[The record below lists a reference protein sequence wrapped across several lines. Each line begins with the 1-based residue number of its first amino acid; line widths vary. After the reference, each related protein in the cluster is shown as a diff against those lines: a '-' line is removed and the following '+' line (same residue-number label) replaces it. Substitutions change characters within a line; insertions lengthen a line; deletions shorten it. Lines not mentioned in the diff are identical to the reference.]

1 MEAVGIRGDQIS
13 VVYFNDDPVRAG
25 FIPGFGGAY
34 SWPLDIRRAYKDMV
48 TELRRQL
55 GEASVT
61 FTSLADVES
70 RFVEDLSLKRVALLE
85 WLSISFPRHT
95 VAGDLA
101 CLIAY
106 TGRLETDPTG
116 DDFRRTWR
124 TFERASLALWFTRF
138 GKQPKLF
145 EEEWNVMPEASAGSA
160 NGLGVSIWLIP
171 LHRRWAVPRRTHR
184 WRSFVLRKSTRN
196 SGKRPALLW
205 AWNAGHFLTRSKH
218 GITL

>member
-124 TFERASLALWFTRF
+124 TFERASVAF
-138 GKQPKLF
+138 GSFP
-145 EEEWNVMPEASAGSA
+145 GSA
-160 NGLGVSIWLIP
+160 PTPYFYDKRQDSSKC
-171 LHRRWAVPRRTHR
+171 PRLFRMP
-184 WRSFVLRKSTRN
+184 RK
-196 SGKRPALLW
+196 
-205 AWNAGHFLTRSKH
+205 
-218 GITL
+218 